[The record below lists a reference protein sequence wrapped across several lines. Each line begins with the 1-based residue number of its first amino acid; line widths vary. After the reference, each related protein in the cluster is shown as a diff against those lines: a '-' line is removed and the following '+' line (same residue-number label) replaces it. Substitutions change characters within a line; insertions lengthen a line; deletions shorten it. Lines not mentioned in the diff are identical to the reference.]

1 MAETPDVEPQWYWDR
16 RTRTALYPRR
26 TEDDTVEFV
35 TVWHAEE
42 VADAVDAG
50 ALVPV
55 DEVGLDRT
63 ETAFDLLDSFRF
75 PEGVETGDP
84 DEDTVDSGG
93 GA

>member
-1 MAETPDVEPQWYWDR
+1 MADTPDVERQWYWDR

-26 TEDDTVEFV
+26 TDDDTVEFV
-35 TVWHAEE
+35 TVWHAEA
-42 VADAVDAG
+42 VTDAVDAG

-63 ETAFDLLDSFRF
+63 ETTFDLLESFRF
-75 PEGVETGDP
+75 PERVETGESVD
-84 DEDTVDSGG
+84 DTPGTDG